1 MAPKGSGTNRAGALF
16 GVTGIANGS
25 PVRTVESVH
34 VLITLLLA
42 AVAAAGPHLGD
53 AAPGTPIVA
62 VRIVRHDVFD
72 IDDPKT
78 SSWPYRA
85 AAALHVLSRERY
97 IRSILLFREGE
108 PLDAGQLAESER
120 LLRAT
125 GFLNPVTIRARAV
138 EGGAEVV
145 VETRDQWTTE
155 VALNFGVAGSRSR
168 VGFSL
173 SEQNF
178 LGLGK
183 SLSLDARRDDER
195 DSLTVSYDDPQFL
208 GSRWQLA
215 AGYRD
220 ASDGT
225 MNALRFEYPFYSLA
239 TRRAGGGAWR
249 HETLREYLWSGGE
262 KTVSGDASRSVM
274 RLWGGM
280 RMPWNDGITD
290 RLTLGIFHDR
300 ASYDD
305 WRWQDGA
312 PYPDPEDRELSGI
325 EVGWEHQADR
335 WAVVQGFRVW
345 VRQEDVPLGPNW
357 RASLGVSAPLF
368 GGDQT
373 RLPFAG
379 SVTAGTLRGAW
390 YSWLNVA
397 ISGRLEDGSVANG
410 VLHVDGGT
418 ARTGRS
424 GVRMRAALDLGN
436 DLDLDRQLTLGAD
449 TGLRGWEPDWFD
461 GTSRA
466 VANVEWRRLITDDFL
481 HVLAVGVVVFADGGT
496 SWGARI
502 GAPTDGLRGDVGV
515 GLLGEITRASILR
528 VLRADIAWPD
538 TGGRPT
544 IILSGVSLF

>member
-1 MAPKGSGTNRAGALF
+1 VLA
-16 GVTGIANGS
+16 VTEAANGRES
-25 PVRTVESVH
+25 LTVESVP
-34 VLITLLLA
+34 VLTALLMLVVA
-42 AVAAAGPHLGD
+42 AVEPQLGG
-53 AAPGTPIVA
+53 AVPGTPIVA

-72 IDDPKT
+72 VDEPPT

-85 AAALHVLSRERY
+85 ANALHVLTRESF
-97 IRSILLFREGE
+97 IRSQLLFREGD
-108 PLDAGQLAESER
+108 PLDPALLIESER
-120 LLRAT
+120 SLRAL
-125 GFLNPVTIRARAV
+125 GFLNPVRISARLV
-138 EGGAEVV
+138 DGGAEVR
-145 VETRDQWTTE
+145 VETHDQFSTE
-155 VALNFGVAGSRSR
+155 VALNFGLAGSRSR
-168 VGFSL
+168 VGVSL

-178 LGLGK
+178 LGRGLGV
-183 SLSLDARRDDER
+183 SIDARRDQER
-195 DSLTVSYDDPQFL
+195 DSLTFSYDDPAFL
-208 GSRWQLA
+208 GSRWKLS

-239 TRRAGGGAWR
+239 TQRAGGGAWR

-262 KTVSGDASRSVM
+262 KTVSGEVSRAVV

-280 RMPWNDGITD
+280 RLPWNGGVTD

-300 ASYDD
+300 AFYDD
-305 WRWQDGA
+305 WAWRDGA
-312 PYPDPEDRELSGI
+312 PYPDPEDRELSGV

-345 VRQEDVPLGPNW
+345 VRQEDLPLGPNW
-357 RASLGVSAPLF
+357 RASLGVSAPVF
-368 GGDQT
+368 GGDRT

-379 SVTAGTLRGAW
+379 SVTVGTLRGAW
-390 YSWLNVA
+390 YSWLNVGA
-397 ISGRLEDGSVANG
+397 SGRLEDGSAANG
-410 VLHVDGGT
+410 VLHMDGGT

-424 GVRMRAALDLGN
+424 GLRMRAALDLGN

-449 TGLRGWEPDWFD
+449 VGLRGWEPDWFD

-466 VANVEWRRLITDDFL
+466 VASVEWRRLITDDLF
-481 HVLAVGVVVFADGGT
+481 HVVALGVVVFADGGT
-496 SWGARI
+496 TWSARV
-502 GAPTDGLRGDVGV
+502 GPPTDGLRGDVGV

-538 TGGRPT
+538 TGGKPT